1 MQETVKLL
9 RDCPAMLIPSGLK
22 VTLARGNE
30 LLVTHTLGGKFTVR
44 GIFGIARIDDENADA
59 LGLAPL
65 SASAGAVGK
74 PENVSEPLSKTH
86 GDSSAASGQCALASA
101 AQEIPQATLD
111 DLWNT
116 AKTVFDPEIPVN
128 IVDLG
133 LVYRMEILKTPEG
146 KNRVEVDMTLTAPG
160 CSMGPAIA
168 NDLKLRLEAL
178 PSISEAAV
186 NIVWDPPWN
195 TDMMTMEARM
205 ILGME

>member
-22 VTLARGNE
+22 VTLAKDNQ
-30 LLVTHTLGGKFTVR
+30 LVVTHTLGGKFTVR
-44 GIFGIARIDDENADA
+44 GIFGIARIDEENADA
-59 LGLAPL
+59 LGLKPL
-65 SASAGAVGK
+65 GRPDGAESK
-74 PENVSEPLSKTH
+74 PENTSAEVHQAPTRLSA
-86 GDSSAASGQCALASA
+86 GSGQCALASA

-133 LVYRMEILKTPEG
+133 LVYRMEILKAPDG
-146 KNRVEVDMTLTAPG
+146 KDKAEVDMTLTAPG

-178 PSISEAAV
+178 PSISEATV

-205 ILGME
+205 ILGLE